1 MTHLSKIRPK
11 CLTYAQGN
19 AAARQWTPILLTLLL
34 WVGGVA
40 AQPAPPVLL
49 VLGDSLSAGYG
60 IDASKGWVNLLA
72 ERLTALGYPH
82 RVVNASISGD
92 TSAGGLAR
100 LPQALGLHQPQVVV
114 IELGGN
120 DGLRGLAPGHLE
132 RNLAAAIQLSRDA
145 GARVLLVGIRI
156 PPNFGPV
163 YTEQI
168 AAVYQNLAAS
178 SNVALVPFLLDGVA
192 LQPGM
197 MQTDGIHPTTAAQ
210 PALLDTVW
218 PVLKPLL
225 DAAAPD

>member
-19 AAARQWTPILLTLLL
+19 AATRQWTPILLTLLL

-192 LQPGM
+192 LEPGM
-197 MQTDGIHPTTAAQ
+197 MQTDGIHPTAAAQ

-225 DAAAPD
+225 DAEAPN